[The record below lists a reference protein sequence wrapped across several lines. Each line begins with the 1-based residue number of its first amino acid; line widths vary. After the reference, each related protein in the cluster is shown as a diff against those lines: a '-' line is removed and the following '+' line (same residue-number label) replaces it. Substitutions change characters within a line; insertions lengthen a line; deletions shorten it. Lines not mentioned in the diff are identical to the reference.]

1 MFDSS
6 FKMCDKTTWYRVPL
20 DNWYIRPSL
29 RRCNSSSGAIWWHD
43 SRLHHLGLFMLFK
56 QCIVTL
62 APSNTSFSRICPC
75 TILNFFYYHQQ
86 HQHTYTHT
94 VLRAPTIKKKTFNRV
109 ETMDRQILR
118 CPCAYTAVLQSVYY
132 RLQSW
137 LQTTQAGM
145 RSSVADSLADL
156 HSSQSLV
163 SHHS

>member
-94 VLRAPTIKKKTFNRV
+94 VLRAPTIKKKHLIEWILWIAKSWGV
-109 ETMDRQILR
+109 YVPILR
-118 CPCAYTAVLQSVYY
+118 FCSQFITVFRVGYRPPRLGWDLQ
-132 RLQSW
+132 
-137 LQTTQAGM
+137 
-145 RSSVADSLADL
+145 
-156 HSSQSLV
+156 
-163 SHHS
+163 